1 VQGEPWT
8 NARALNLTAV
18 EQDSALA
25 GAEIDAAQR
34 LIAVVVKARTEANVL
49 GKDLVGES
57 ALLTTI
63 QRART
68 HRDAGRRR
76 LAKAASEFAEL
87 TKDVSSDRQGWA
99 IAKNLSALRGRL
111 SDLDSLLERLNAPEP
126 ERTKR
131 WTAKAIVQR
140 AQADGLRVVKAR
152 NDITIWNGK
161 VGITLWEDGSAT
173 RADVSADLANR
184 MTLQQAAGFLFRNKR

>member
-1 VQGEPWT
+1 
-8 NARALNLTAV
+8 
-18 EQDSALA
+18 
-25 GAEIDAAQR
+25 
-34 LIAVVVKARTEANVL
+34 
-49 GKDLVGES
+49 
-57 ALLTTI
+57 
-63 QRART
+63 
-68 HRDAGRRR
+68 
-76 LAKAASEFAEL
+76 
-87 TKDVSSDRQGWA
+87 
-99 IAKNLSALRGRL
+99 
-111 SDLDSLLERLNAPEP
+111 LLERLNAPEP